1 MMIAKPTVC
10 LEKYLVKIAIFD
22 NQFLKM
28 KTNLLVL
35 LVCITLGTNSFSQVP
50 SGILSIQ
57 QVSSPSFKN
66 DAFVQSTISYKGKVV
81 RRRGT
86 CNWLILITETNDPAF
101 LGKLI
106 EPTGDFPKVLLKQG
120 TRIRFEMTPLRQPV
134 PEGCK
139 AHYVASIGNII
150 KD

>member
-10 LEKYLVKIAIFD
+10 LEKYLVKIAILD

-66 DAFVQSTISYKGKVV
+66 DAFVQST
-81 RRRGT
+81 T
-86 CNWLILITETNDPAF
+86 CKWLILITETNDPAY

-106 EPTGDFPKVLLKQG
+106 EPTGDFPKVLLKRG

>member
-1 MMIAKPTVC
+1 MKAKTIVC
-10 LEKYLVKIAIFD
+10 IEKYLVKNAIFE

-35 LVCITLGTNSFSQVP
+35 LVCIISGTNSFTQVT
-50 SGILSIQ
+50 SNIQ
-57 QVSSPSFKN
+57 AINQISSLSFKA
-66 DAFVQSTISYKGKVV
+66 DTFVQSTISYKGKVV
-81 RRRGT
+81 KRRGT
-86 CNWLILITETNDPAF
+86 CKWLILITETNDSAF

-106 EPTGDFPKVLLKQG
+106 EPTGDFPKVLLKRG